1 MGTISLVVEEPLPEE
16 GFTATV
22 RRVIQ
27 FVKGGVEQVWLLYPE
42 SRSITVYRAGTH
54 LIVVD
59 EEDERIGRERL
70 PDSRC
75 RVADFFALPG
85 AAP

>member
-1 MGTISLVVEEPLPEE
+1 MGSIRLVVEEPSPEE

-27 FVKGGVEQVWLLYPE
+27 FLKGGVEQVWLLYPE
-42 SRSITVYRAGTH
+42 TRSVTVYRAGTH
-54 LIVVD
+54 LMVVD
-59 EEDERIGRERL
+59 EEDERAGRECL

-75 RVADFFALPG
+75 RVADFFAAPG
-85 AAP
+85 P